1 MAESTTILRIE
12 DLRVEVVARQRRYA
26 RKRHSMDI
34 LRGVS
39 LTVEN
44 GTMMGLVGESGSGKS
59 MTARAVVRQL
69 PPRVVLT
76 GGRILLDGTDLSER
90 SAEEMH
96 KIRGTGIG
104 MIFQNPLAAL
114 HPMLTV
120 GRQMGEVA
128 KSHRGLRGSEAHDL
142 MCEHLDLCGL
152 SDPKRVLKAYP
163 HELSGGMA
171 QRVMIATSLLPQPR
185 LLIADEP
192 TTGLD
197 ATIQR
202 RVLELLRDL
211 QQRLGLSVLLI
222 THDLG
227 IVAHFCDRAAVMQ
240 RGVVVED
247 GSRLELLTN
256 PQSDYA
262 RKLIAGSRLDEL
274 EEPGAEPQ
282 GVMEGVDR

>member
-1 MAESTTILRIE
+1 MAESDPPILRIE
-12 DLRVEVVARQRRYA
+12 DLRAEVVAKGRR
-26 RKRHSMDI
+26 RSGKGQSTEI

-59 MTARAVVRQL
+59 MTARAIMRQL
-69 PPRVVLT
+69 PPNVVVT
-76 GGRILLDGTDLSER
+76 GGRILLDGQDLTER
-90 SAEEMH
+90 SAEDMH
-96 KIRGTGIG
+96 KMRGAVIG
-104 MIFQNPLAAL
+104 MIFQNPRAAL
-114 HPMLTV
+114 HPMLSV
-120 GRQMGEVA
+120 GRQMSEVT
-128 KSHRGLRGSEAHDL
+128 KRHRGMSGANSHELI
-142 MCEHLDLCGL
+142 CEHLDLCGL
-152 SDPKRVLKAYP
+152 SDPERVVKAYP

-171 QRVMIATSLLPQPR
+171 QRVLIATALLPQPR

-211 QQRLGLSVLLI
+211 QQRLGLSVLFI

-227 IVAHFCDRAAVMQ
+227 IVAHFCDQAGVMQ
-240 RGVVVED
+240 AGQVVET
-247 GSRLELLTN
+247 GSRHELLTN
-256 PQSDYA
+256 PKTDYA

-274 EEPGAEPQ
+274 EEPLLEAQ
-282 GVMEGVDR
+282 T